1 MDDQIPVGEYIIP
14 RRISR
19 GYQLMP
25 GIGLKDAAFGAGG
38 FALALGLW
46 LVLHA
51 FGVGLL
57 FRGFIAMVPLIIGAA
72 LALPLAEDLHVWEFA
87 RNFRQFG
94 HKPKTL
100 FYDWSADDW

>member
-25 GIGLKDAAFGAGG
+25 GVGLKDAAFGAGG
-38 FALALGLW
+38 FVVGLALW
-46 LVLHA
+46 LTLNA
-51 FGVGLL
+51 FGVPLL
-57 FRGFIAMVPLIIGAA
+57 IRGFIAIVPLIIGAA
-72 LALPLAEDLHVWEFA
+72 LALPLAEDLHLWEFA
-87 RNFRQFG
+87 RNFQQFG

-100 FYDWSADDW
+100 YYDFGADDW